1 MDFKGS
7 IHAKFI
13 LGGNIHVNK
22 DITVDSEVVNSTV
35 KTLGAIIIIILKG
48 RTINIRIYH
57 RAYSLDIMFQLLT
70 KNFAKK
76 PCSSDRRERFAD

>member
-7 IHAKFI
+7 IHEKFI

-35 KTLGAIIIIILKG
+35 KTLGAIIILKG